1 MAKLL
6 ETVPIEDVE
15 LGEVARL
22 VAQQQERAHAASAV
36 VPDTLADPTSAEA
49 SLRVRLEKG
58 YVGRV
63 ALAAGMPVGVLL
75 GNPEGVT
82 ADLPAGGFAI
92 DASQEDPTQVLA
104 ELYGEVAPHL
114 LAYGATRHYLSHLNT
129 PAAIQAATDMG
140 FARTSYCAIRPVDT
154 ARPASSDDSGVTV
167 REGTPDDLEVI
178 ARLCMVEVE
187 YRYVPPVYTPRPKRE
202 RTLEELMESHGKL
215 RQKGGAHL
223 IATLDGQDVGVLT
236 LDVMSHA
243 PALCPKDQPFIG
255 STATTADARGRG
267 VGTAMVEAVLRWAA
281 ERDHHGV
288 TVSFQPS
295 NRVSRRFW
303 LGAGFIPTGFWSLRV
318 IPESYATP
326 PDATT

>member
-1 MAKLL
+1 M
-6 ETVPIEDVE
+6 
-15 LGEVARL
+15 
-22 VAQQQERAHAASAV
+22 
-36 VPDTLADPTSAEA
+36 
-49 SLRVRLEKG
+49 
-58 YVGRV
+58 
-63 ALAAGMPVGVLL
+63 
-75 GNPEGVT
+75 T

-114 LAYGATRHYLSHLNT
+114 LAHGATRHYLSHLNT
-129 PAAIQAATDMG
+129 PAAIQAATDVG
-140 FARTSYCAIRPVDT
+140 FARTSYCAIRSVDT
-154 ARPASSDDSGVTV
+154 ARPSSSDGSGVTV
-167 REGTPDDLEVI
+167 REGTADDLEVL

-187 YRYVPPVYTPRPKRE
+187 YRYVPPVYSPRPKRE
-202 RTLEELMESHGKL
+202 RTLENLMELHGKL
-215 RQKGGAHL
+215 AQKGGAHL

-255 STATTADARGRG
+255 STATTAEARGRG
-267 VGTAMVEAVLRWAA
+267 VGTAMVEAALRWAA
-281 ERDHHGV
+281 EHGHHGV

-318 IPESYATP
+318 IPDSYATRP
-326 PDATT
+326 EAVT